1 MPKRKKSYSNDSE
14 QEKEEEQESK
24 GRFKK
29 RTNDQ
34 SNIIKLSKK
43 KNPEKNNFINNPDEI
58 IESLN
63 DEVQKLKKII
73 SEKEKAMQ
81 ELKKEI
87 SDNKKQFKEFNEKMK
102 FKENELNQ
110 LSYNYENLLK
120 EHDNLKK
127 QLQEISNNNNNVQKI
142 NNIMNNNNFNNNIFP
157 NNPSNN
163 ININNNNNMN
173 FGKNNNVKIKL
184 NPKKN
189 AIQPIEKYKKP
200 TLIGLQNIGATCF
213 MNATLQC
220 LSQTKRLTNY
230 FLNEEH
236 LPIIINNNIALNDPN
251 QLQLSP
257 VYFELLE
264 NLWNKEGESYYAP
277 YNFMNRIND
286 MNPLFK
292 KGEAGDA
299 KDFIIYILEQMHKEL
314 KKPLNLNN
322 VNQNLPI
329 NQYDQNITLMN
340 FFNEFSKETSILSDL
355 FFGFNETTNICS
367 NCKFI
372 YNSQNK
378 PNPICYNYGIFNL
391 LIFPLEEIKK
401 FKNNMNLMNTQSF
414 YQGPTNNVS
423 MDDCFIYNEKTDFFT
438 GDNKN
443 YCNLCKQL
451 CDSQYTSKIYVSP
464 NILILILNRGK
475 GNMYKVNLDFTM
487 KLDITNYVILKENTR
502 IIYNLYG
509 VITHLGESGPNAHF
523 VASCKSPV
531 DNKWYRYNDA
541 QVSPIQDF
549 KRDVY
554 NFGVPYILFYEKEN

>member
-14 QEKEEEQESK
+14 QEKEEEEESK

-73 SEKEKAMQ
+73 SEKEKSMQ

-157 NNPSNN
+157 NNLSNN
-163 ININNNNNMN
+163 ININNNNMN

>member
-14 QEKEEEQESK
+14 QEKEEELEDSK
-24 GRFKK
+24 SRFKK
-29 RTNDQ
+29 SINDRT
-34 SNIIKLSKK
+34 NIIKLSKK
-43 KNPEKNNFINNPDEI
+43 KIPEKPNFINNPDEI

-63 DEVQKLKKII
+63 DEVQKLKKTI

-127 QLQEISNNNNNVQKI
+127 QLQEISNNNNNVPKI

-157 NNPSNN
+157 NNLSNN
-163 ININNNNNMN
+163 ININNNNMN

-367 NCKFI
+367 NCKSI

-401 FKNNMNLMNTQSF
+401 FKNNMNLMNLQSF

-487 KLDITNYVILKENTR
+487 KLDITNYVILKENSR

>member
-14 QEKEEEQESK
+14 QEKEEEEESK

-29 RTNDQ
+29 KINEQ

-157 NNPSNN
+157 NNLSNN
-163 ININNNNNMN
+163 ININNNNMN

>member
-14 QEKEEEQESK
+14 QEKEEEEESK

-29 RTNDQ
+29 KINEQ

-127 QLQEISNNNNNVQKI
+127 QLQEISNNNNNVPKI